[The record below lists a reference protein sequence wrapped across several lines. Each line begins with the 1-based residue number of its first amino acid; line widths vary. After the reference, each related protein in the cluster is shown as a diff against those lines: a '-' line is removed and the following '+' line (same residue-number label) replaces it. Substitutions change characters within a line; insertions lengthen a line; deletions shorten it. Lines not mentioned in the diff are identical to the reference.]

1 MSRQSERGN
10 HPLPQA
16 ASGTVRPRLAYF
28 GAWVDPIALQVLDG
42 VDDLD
47 LVRLDYEDPPA
58 TNWAEMGRAHGY
70 QVRPRSELREPW
82 FGSAE
87 LLARCP
93 HMLALS
99 STGAGYDYIDVDA
112 CTAAGV
118 IVCNQGGTN
127 REAVAEHALGLMLAL
142 SKRIHQGDRA
152 LRRGGAV
159 DRFALQGNDLLG
171 KTVGIV
177 GLGSIGSRLAELCGA
192 LFDMRVLAFDPY
204 LTDTEIRNRGALASD
219 RENLLRQADFVS
231 VHCPLTRE
239 TTNMFGAAE
248 FAMMRPTAY
257 FVTTARG
264 GVHDETALAEALR
277 AGRLAGAGVDVFL
290 HEPPPADH
298 PLLQLD
304 TVIATPHNAG
314 VTQEALREMAAEAA
328 RQWLTI
334 FSGRVPSRLVNPE
347 AWPVYS
353 RRFENLLGFT
363 PAPLS

>member
-1 MSRQSERGN
+1 MA
-10 HPLPQA
+10 QA
-16 ASGTVRPRLAYF
+16 ALGSTTRPRLAYF
-28 GAWVDPIALQVLDG
+28 GTWVDPIALQILG
-42 VDDLD
+42 AFDDLD
-47 LVRLDYEDPPA
+47 LVRLDYNSPPS
-58 TNWAEMGRAHGY
+58 TNWAEMARAHGY

-118 IVCNQGGTN
+118 IVCDQGGTN

-152 LRRGGAV
+152 LRRGGSV
-159 DRFALQGNDLLG
+159 DRFALQGNDLRG

-177 GLGSIGSRLAELCGA
+177 GLGSIGSRLAALCGT
-192 LFDMRVLAFDPY
+192 LFDMRVLAYDPY
-204 LTDTEIRNRGALASD
+204 LTEAQIRDRSALASD
-219 RENLLRQADFVS
+219 WENLLRRADFVS

-248 FAMMRPTAY
+248 FAAMRPTAF

-264 GVHDETALAEALR
+264 GIHDEIALAEALR
-277 AGRLAGAGVDVFL
+277 EGRLAGAGVDVFL
-290 HEPPPADH
+290 HEPPAADH
-298 PLLQLD
+298 PLLHLD
-304 TVIATPHNAG
+304 TVIATPHTAG
-314 VTQEALREMAAEAA
+314 LTQEALREMAAEAA
-328 RQWLTI
+328 RQWLTV
-334 FSGRVPSRLVNPE
+334 FSGRAPPRLVNPE
-347 AWPVYS
+347 AWPAYT
-353 RRFENLLGFT
+353 RHFEQLLGFT
-363 PAPLS
+363 PAPLR